1 MTTRCVEWITEKTRA
16 GLSVN
21 IIEEMFKNNYQREVC
36 GRIERFWTDFRF
48 AVQLAVCEKTDVLN
62 LPSLEHLYDEM
73 KGCIPTGHIITDF
86 IITNFRRFEATT
98 MKQFESTTA
107 KWISCDHTF
116 KTASNVGY
124 RREDGKWIKQYKAVF
139 CILNEIGRVMQWQF
153 TSSDG
158 FSEVRAMFESLR
170 ERFRKSG
177 CQLSGIFV
185 DNCCKWRESLNHIFE
200 DVPVKLDLFHAV
212 QRVVREVPKRITV
225 SRDIANDFGVVFR
238 EKNDH
243 GTRREQPTPKPK
255 VILKNLEHFI
265 EKWRDVKND
274 RDGSNILNTKAMHE
288 IENLK
293 KHIIKGCLSDI
304 DVGCGTSRDERLHRD
319 MNKIVSSTSIGAE
332 LAYV

>member
-86 IITNFRRFEATT
+86 IIANFRRFEATT

-139 CILNEIGRVMQWQF
+139 CILNEIGQVMQWQF

-170 ERFRKSG
+170 ERFSKSG

-185 DNCCKWRESLNHIFE
+185 DNCCKWRESLNYIFK

-225 SRDIANDFGVVFR
+225 CRDIANDFGVVFR
-238 EKNDH
+238 EKKRSQH
-243 GTRREQPTPKPK
+243 
-255 VILKNLEHFI
+255 
-265 EKWRDVKND
+265 
-274 RDGSNILNTKAMHE
+274 TKRTT
-288 IENLK
+288 N
-293 KHIIKGCLSDI
+293 S
-304 DVGCGTSRDERLHRD
+304 
-319 MNKIVSSTSIGAE
+319 
-332 LAYV
+332 